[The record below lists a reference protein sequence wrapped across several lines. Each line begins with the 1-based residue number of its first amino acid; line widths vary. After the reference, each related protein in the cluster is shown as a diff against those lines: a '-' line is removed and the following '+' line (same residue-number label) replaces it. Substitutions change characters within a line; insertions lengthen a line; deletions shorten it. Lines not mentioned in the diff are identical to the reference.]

1 MSASV
6 NLLPPQIAARARA
19 RRVTGATIAG
29 VVVFCALLGGLYGL
43 KLSDVAAAESERDD
57 TRQEVARLQAEVD
70 ALAEFR
76 QLGDAVVA
84 RNTLLAHAMSEE
96 VSWASI
102 LNDLALTFP
111 ASGSLRTLD
120 ATLRAPGEE
129 ALPGA
134 VAFGDPIADIT
145 FTGYSVERVAP
156 GVERVLISADE
167 VDSFFN
173 PFLVNSVA
181 EEIGETG
188 VTGFSASV
196 QLDDE
201 ARTGRYAEGLP
212 PQETP

>member
-1 MSASV
+1 M
-6 NLLPPQIAARARA
+6 PPTQAPRTRA

-29 VVVFCALLGGLYGL
+29 VVVFCAVLGGLYGL
-43 KLSDVAAAESERDD
+43 KLSDLAAAESERDD

-70 ALAEFR
+70 ALAEYR
-76 QLGDAVVA
+76 QLGDAVAA
-84 RNTLLAHAMSEE
+84 RNTLLGHAMSEE

-120 ATLRAPGEE
+120 ATLRTPGEE
-129 ALPGA
+129 AQPGT
-134 VAFGDPIADIT
+134 VAFGDPVADIT

-156 GVERVLISADE
+156 GVETVLIRSDE

-173 PFLVNSVA
+173 TFLVNSTA
-181 EEIGETG
+181 EEIGDTE

-196 QLDDE
+196 QLNEE

-212 PQETP
+212 PEETP